1 MLSHIITHLVLSH
14 LPVMS
19 SGLRKNILYYTIFIN
34 CIECSTDTLV
44 GELEQLQDQ
53 QQQHQPAFT
62 ATLDSDGLA
71 ATQDEVKKI

>member
-1 MLSHIITHLVLSH
+1 M
-14 LPVMS
+14 
-19 SGLRKNILYYTIFIN
+19 
-34 CIECSTDTLV
+34 

-71 ATQDEVKKI
+71 ATQDEVKKKDIEFEKTLFLGLRF